1 MNFDLII
8 NNKYSMIE
16 NKIYIPSRPAIPI
29 NKKKVEYINIP
40 GRDGTLT
47 KFLGYDDRPYKI
59 PFNFYEKDNIPE
71 RVRKI
76 TPILLG
82 AKTFTFTDDLEMF
95 YKVKNVE
102 IEDVE
107 RNLKRFSTFNVNC
120 IIEPFDYLVDGTYKF
135 EIINSES
142 IFNYGSY
149 ESRPIIKVYGQGNIQ
164 ISINAHT
171 FQVNNVEGYVIVD
184 SELMTCYKDTVNKGN
199 DMIGLFPV
207 IDVGENQITLSS
219 NITKVEITPNWRCL

>member
-8 NNKYSMIE
+8 NNKYSMNE

-29 NKKKVEYINIP
+29 NKKKVEYINVP
-40 GRDGTLT
+40 GRDGSLT
-47 KFLGYDDRPYKI
+47 KFLGYDDRTIKI
-59 PFNFYEKDNIPE
+59 PFNFYESYNMPE

-76 TPILLG
+76 TSILLS
-82 AKTFTFTDDLEMF
+82 AKTITFTDDLEIF
-95 YKVKNVE
+95 YKVKNIE

-107 RNLKRFSTFNVNC
+107 RKLKRFASFNISC
-120 IIEPFDYLVDGTYKF
+120 ILEPFDYLVDGTYKF
-135 EIINSES
+135 EILNSKS
-142 IFNYGSY
+142 ILNYGTY

-164 ISINAHT
+164 VSINTHT
-171 FQVNNVEGYVIVD
+171 FQVNNVDEYVIID
-184 SELMTCYKDTVNKGN
+184 SELMRCYKDTVNKGN

-219 NITKVEITPNWRCL
+219 NITKVEITPNWRFL